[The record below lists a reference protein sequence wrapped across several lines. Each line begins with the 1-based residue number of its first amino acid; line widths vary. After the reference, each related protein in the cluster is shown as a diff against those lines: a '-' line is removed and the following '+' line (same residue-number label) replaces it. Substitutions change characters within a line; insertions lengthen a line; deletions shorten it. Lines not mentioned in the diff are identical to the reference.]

1 MNNGIVR
8 LLTSFPGAILV
19 TSVIFLL
26 LASVIQ
32 QQQDVQLSED
42 RAVQINILRQLED
55 RVDQRAEDFQR
66 PVLDQPPP
74 PPPMVSDPSF
84 RPSMAVEM
92 GALPDFSATNVDIGT
107 GFNPDRDAQP
117 LVRIPPQYPSQC
129 QRTARDLETVT
140 VEFDVTP
147 EGSVINVRVVNSTN
161 ACFNR
166 AAMRAVERWRYA
178 PRIIDGRAQPR
189 FGVRTAIDFGM
200 EE

>member
-1 MNNGIVR
+1 MNHGIVR

>member
-1 MNNGIVR
+1 MSSAIRLISGI
-8 LLTSFPGAILV
+8 PGAVIV
-19 TSVIFLL
+19 TTVLFLL
-26 LASVIQ
+26 LATVIQ
-32 QQQDVQLSED
+32 QQQEVQLSED
-42 RAVQINILRQLED
+42 RSVEINVTRQLED
-55 RVDQRAEDFQR
+55 NTQQRPEDFQR

-74 PPPMVSDPSF
+74 PPPTVSDPSF

-92 GALPDFSATNVDIGT
+92 GALPDFSGADIDIGT

-117 LVRIPPQYPSQC
+117 LVRIPPQYPTQC
-129 QRTARDLETVT
+129 LRAASNLETVV

-147 EGSVINVRVVNSTN
+147 EGAVVNPRVIDSTN

-166 AAMRAVERWRYA
+166 AALRAVERWRYQ
-178 PRIIDGRAQPR
+178 PRVIDNVAQPR

>member
-1 MNNGIVR
+1 MNSVIR
-8 LLTSFPGAILV
+8 LLTGLPGAFIV
-19 TSVIFLL
+19 TAIIFLL
-26 LASVIQ
+26 LASVIR
-32 QQQDVQLSED
+32 QQQDVQLTED
-42 RAVQINILRQLED
+42 RSVQINVLRQLED
-55 RVDQRAEDFQR
+55 RTTQRAEDFQR

-84 RPSMAVEM
+84 RPSMAVQM
-92 GALPDFSATNVDIGT
+92 GALPDFRSADIDIGT

-117 LVRIPPQYPSQC
+117 LVRIPPQYPTQC
-129 QRTARDLETVT
+129 QRTARDLETVV

-147 EGSVINVRVVNSTN
+147 EGSVINVRVVDSTN

-166 AAMRAVERWRYA
+166 AAMRAVERWRYQ
-178 PRIIDGRAQPR
+178 PRVVDNVAQPR